1 MGLFE
6 KSKNLRTSILN
17 SSQFIPIP
25 HVLPDSQLHIF
36 PNKKVGCQVWL
47 LLHVQSSGIFY
58 MFVVFLYQTECI
70 CTQSIN
76 LLGKKKIFW
85 KKFGLKKLGRKG
97 TNEIQLWYYLDRHRG
112 LQVMFYCR
120 GWYIWRCLQ
129 IFYQYFDRWRYSLLT
144 SVTSYIRETNHF

>member
-6 KSKNLRTSILN
+6 KSKNLGTSILN

-36 PNKKVGCQVWL
+36 PNKKVGCRVWVL
-47 LLHVQSSGIFY
+47 VHVQSSGIFY

-76 LLGKKKIFW
+76 LPGKKIFFW

-97 TNEIQLWYYLDRHRG
+97 TNGIQLWYYLERHRA

-120 GWYIWRCLQ
+120 GWNIWRCLQ
-129 IFYQYFDRWRYSLLT
+129 IFYQYFDRWRYCLLT